1 MGCYNKYGTIAVGAY
16 MAHQPGSH
24 PCGFKDQY
32 WPKWDRGGARGPRTW
47 RDQNR
52 WYSLWS
58 FGCRVGA
65 GSPIGS
71 DGVGWYDLSMK
82 DLYEPYS
89 CDGEGSP
96 HLKFI
101 KGTCVD
107 ASDTVIPGATV
118 QAFRTSDDAFAG
130 YEVQSREDGSY
141 DLATNFPGV
150 NHYVVAYIAGSPDR
164 GGTTLN
170 TLTPT
175 NIDGT

>member
-1 MGCYNKYGTIAVGAY
+1 MGVYAKYGTIAVGAY

-24 PCGFKDQY
+24 PLGFGDQY

-47 RDQNR
+47 RDRNR
-52 WYSLWS
+52 WFSLWS
-58 FGCRVGA
+58 FGCRVNAGA
-65 GSPIGS
+65 PIGS
-71 DGVGWYDLSMK
+71 DGAGWYDTSMR
-82 DLYEPYS
+82 DLFEPYS
-89 CDGEGSP
+89 CDGEGTQT
-96 HLKFI
+96 LKFI
-101 KGTCVD
+101 KGACVD

-170 TLTPT
+170 TLTPA